1 MKRFYDK
8 ALIET
13 CLKQTN
19 YESIMNGLQEYL
31 FVVKYEKN
39 EFVTMPLQQEHL
51 FQIIIQGAVSIY
63 FIRDDGSAYS
73 LTTSRENELLG
84 EMELFQHQTSNVY
97 AEAKDEVICLALSIE
112 ASKDALLK
120 NCRFLQLVCESLT
133 QKMES
138 VTTLDAA
145 PAGLKQRVLIYMKY
159 KCSNGELKGLQQ
171 AAFHLNCSS
180 RQLQRI
186 LNQYEADGTVTKT
199 GKGAYKLTA
208 SSSFQT
214 DLCP

>member
-39 EFVTMPLQQEHL
+39 EFVTMPLQQERL

-112 ASKDALLK
+112 ASKYALLK

-133 QKMES
+133 KKWNLSQRL
-138 VTTLDAA
+138 TL
-145 PAGLKQRVLIYMKY
+145 PR
-159 KCSNGELKGLQQ
+159 Q
-171 AAFHLNCSS
+171 A
-180 RQLQRI
+180 
-186 LNQYEADGTVTKT
+186 
-199 GKGAYKLTA
+199 
-208 SSSFQT
+208 
-214 DLCP
+214 